1 MINIKLNF
9 KRKGLFILLGGI
21 SIISF
26 LYILIQT
33 EKPKS
38 GANNTT
44 ISAPQGSAA
53 PTQQPSKPISPGEY
67 FINKILSTEDPIM
80 GFSWIG
86 KKLIYSTGA
95 GIYEVGNENYILKMP
110 VENISWSKNGKAVFT
125 SNSKRYF
132 FNVDTKDLKEI
143 SEPAEKMIISPT
155 GLKVA
160 FTQGGALKIFNTASF
175 SVDNQTSF
183 EEPDFLTW
191 PENEDYLLVSN
202 KTSTKRVITILEA
215 STLKEV
221 RSFSYNPWVEPIG
234 ISPDGNTFVAQTSNN
249 LAIHDIKNNTDNLV
263 EFSKG
268 SKLKGSFTSNN
279 ELFLTET
286 YNDPLQRKITNF
298 WVVNLQEGKILLAN
312 SMPILGGINPGIPYS
327 SNFTKNIIPIAANK
341 GGLWFL
347 SLKPGVIPTYQ
358 NSDIYYYSAPQ
369 NSHKDKG
376 F

>member
-44 ISAPQGSAA
+44 ISTPQGSAV
-53 PTQQPSKPISPGEY
+53 PTQQSPKSISPGEY
-67 FINKILSTEDPIM
+67 FINKILDTEDPIT

-95 GIYEVGNENYILKMP
+95 GIYDAGNGGEVLKMP
-110 VENISWSKNGKAVFT
+110 VENISWSKNGKAVFI
-125 SNSKRYF
+125 SQSKWYF
-132 FNVDTKDLKEI
+132 FNVDAKDLKEI
-143 SEPAEKMIISPT
+143 NEPAEKMVISPT

-160 FTQGGALKIFNTASF
+160 ITQGAVLKIFNTASF
-175 SVDNQTSF
+175 SIDNQVSF
-183 EEPDFLTW
+183 EKPDFLAW
-191 PENEDYLLVSN
+191 SENEDYLLVSN
-202 KTSTKRVITILEA
+202 KTSTKRVITILGV
-215 STLKEV
+215 SILKEV

-249 LAIHDIKNNTDNLV
+249 LTIHDIKKNTDDLV

-268 SKLKGSFTSNN
+268 SRLKGSFTSNN

-298 WVVNLQEGKILLAN
+298 WIVNLQEGKILLAN

-347 SLKPGVIPTYQ
+347 SLNPGVIPAYQ
-358 NSDIYYYSAPQ
+358 NSDIYYYNAPQ
-369 NSHKDKG
+369 GSHKDKG